1 MPQRRSYKQTEPIQE
16 RLRAFA
22 EDVRAKADRLPPGLE
37 KDDLLRRA
45 RQADTASHLDEWS
58 NSPGLQPPK

>member
-1 MPQRRSYKQTEPIQE
+1 MPKRRHYKQTKSIQE
-16 RLRAFA
+16 RLRTFA

-45 RQADTASHLDEWS
+45 RQADTTSHLAEWA
-58 NSPGLQPPK
+58 NSPGLQSPK